1 MRVALY
7 ARYSD
12 DKQNPASIADQLE
25 LCSRHAQARGWTIV
39 ATYTDAAISGAHMA
53 NRPGVNML
61 MAAAEERAFDLIL
74 VEHQDRLFRNLA
86 DNARAFER
94 LSYLGVG
101 IATLRTD
108 RVQLMDVAIEGLMSQ
123 LYLDN
128 LSAKTKR
135 GMHANAEKGLATGAR
150 IYGYRSAPGGEMV
163 ILEEEAAVVRR
174 IFAGYA
180 QGLTGV
186 EIADALNADRI
197 VAPGGGIWGST
208 SVIGSRQRGNGI
220 LRCELYVGVKVWN
233 RFDLRKDPATGKRVQ
248 HIRPESEWKRTPVP
262 NLRIVDQVD
271 WEAVQARFLLSGV
284 HRKPHLANAH
294 KPGLFSGLLKCAEC
308 GGNYTIKGK
317 GRLVCSVYVGKGP
330 GACNNRRSI
339 MRAEVEDRVLEGL
352 RAKMLSPAAVAAY
365 VRLYHAEYEAAAAAT
380 QSRRAPLE
388 KRLAEL
394 NRGIA
399 RLVDA
404 ICDGTETPAMRARL
418 VASEAEKADIEAQL
432 ASADQ
437 QAPITLHPRAAEV
450 YAEQVRALQERLAEL
465 KDGKPTADDRRT
477 IELVRGLVERIEI
490 RPVDQQR
497 GSPLELTLVGRLA
510 DFMKPSW
517 EENRNGSGFRLVA
530 GGGIEPP
537 TCGL

>member
-12 DKQNPASIADQLE
+12 DKQNPGSIADQLAI
-25 LCSRHAQARGWTIV
+25 CTRHAQARGWTIV
-39 ATYTDAAISGAHMA
+39 ATFTDAAISAAHTA

-61 MAAAEERAFDLIL
+61 MAAAEERAFDLVL

-94 LSYLGVG
+94 LSYLGIG

-123 LYLDN
+123 LYLEN
-128 LSAKTKR
+128 LSQKTKR
-135 GMHANAEKGLATGAR
+135 GMHSNAEKGLATGAR
-150 IYGYRSAPGGEMV
+150 IYGYRSSPGGEMT
-163 ILEEEAAVVRR
+163 ILEDEAAVVRR
-174 IFAGYA
+174 IFQGYA

-186 EIADALNADRI
+186 EIAGVLNEDKI
-197 VAPGGGIWGST
+197 PAPGGGSWGAT

-220 LRCELYVGVKVWN
+220 LRCELYIGVKVWN
-233 RFDLRKDPATGKRVQ
+233 RFDLKKDPATGKRVQ
-248 HIRPESEWKRTPVP
+248 TIRPESEWKRVDVP
-262 NLRIVDQVD
+262 HLRIVDQAD
-271 WEAVQARFLLSGV
+271 WEAVQARFAVSGV
-284 HRKPHLANAH
+284 NRKPQLANAH

-317 GRLVCSVYVGKGP
+317 GRLVCSTYVGKGA
-330 GACNNRRSI
+330 GSCGNRRSI
-339 MRAEVEDRVLEGL
+339 LRAELEERVLEGL
-352 RAKMLSPAAVAAY
+352 RTKLLSPAAVAAY
-365 VRLYHAEYEAAAAAT
+365 VRAYHAEYEAAAAA
-380 QSRRAPLE
+380 SRARVAPLE

-394 NRGIA
+394 NRGIT

-418 VASEAEKADIEAQL
+418 VAAEAEKADIEAQL
-432 ASADQ
+432 
-437 QAPITLHPRAAEV
+437 QAAGDKPPMTLHPRAAEH
-450 YAEQVRALQERLAEL
+450 YAEQVRKLQERLAEL
-465 KDGKPTADDRRT
+465 KDGRPSADDRK
-477 IELVRGLVERIEI
+477 IIDLVRGLVDQIEI
-490 RPVDQQR
+490 NPVDQAR
-497 GSPLELTLVGRLA
+497 GAPIEITLVGRLA
-510 DFMKPSW
+510 DFMRPSW
-517 EENRNGSGFRLVA
+517 EENRNESGFRLVA